1 MTRHRLCFALLA
13 SALFWG
19 AAEGAD
25 PEWTC
30 HEKGGLWRE
39 NIGCL
44 YGKDVIIE
52 RFEVA
57 LEQLLVCGRLKEYQ
71 EWVIS
76 LKAIDKETWTAVA
89 MVAAETMAEDC
100 TPLELS
106 GWCDK

>member
-1 MTRHRLCFALLA
+1 MMRGIWLGLA
-13 SALFWG
+13 MLAVFGGSA
-19 AAEGAD
+19 AAAD

-57 LEQLLVCGRLKEYQ
+57 LEQLLICGRLKEYQ

-76 LKAIDKETWTAVA
+76 LKAIDKKTWTAVA
-89 MVAAETMAEDC
+89 LVAAETMAEGC
-100 TPLELS
+100 TPLGS
-106 GWCDK
+106 GGRCDK